1 MAQSLDFESDQFL
14 QLLTDALRAGP
25 ASPEWHQAVARLR
38 TEHSADID
46 EFKLLVA
53 ARQHLESGKEYRS
66 VRAGPEFTRK
76 IMTSLEAEEP
86 AIARRKTKVPTAN
99 LIAVVSAMLMIG
111 VVVVVVLFLIPGKN
125 EAPIAVD
132 ALASTYFSEPALNAS
147 FDSPLDPQWRSF
159 GTLKL
164 DVGNGLSPAL
174 PLEESAEAVGGGIY
188 WSQPLDATQPIS
200 IEAALRVS
208 QSPDNLIA
216 QVFVTDQPEFSETR
230 GTGQHELA
238 WSLQNGQA
246 TLVLP
251 SGNVAAQSPKLRD
264 LPTTLAVRIVM
275 DRGNTIVEM
284 GGKQIWKGEHGLGQ
298 KPRYVGLRFL
308 RVESQS
314 KAPRDSTRHASDKD
328 ALVFQSLRVL
338 KAQKQ

>member
-1 MAQSLDFESDQFL
+1 MATLDFESDQFL
-14 QLLTDALRAGP
+14 QLLTEALRAGP

-38 TEHSADID
+38 AEHSAEID

-86 AIARRKTKVPTAN
+86 AIARRRTKVPTAN
-99 LIAVVSAMLMIG
+99 LIAIVSALVMIG
-111 VVVVVVLFLIPGKN
+111 VVVVVVWFLIPGKN
-125 EAPIAVD
+125 EAPIAID
-132 ALASTYFSEPALNAS
+132 GLASTYFSEPAMSAS

-159 GTLKL
+159 GSLRL
-164 DVGNGLSPAL
+164 DVGAGLSPVPAL
-174 PLEESAEAVGGGIY
+174 DNTEASGGGIY
-188 WSQPLDATQPIS
+188 WNQSLEASQPFSLDAT
-200 IEAALRVS
+200 LRVN
-208 QSPDNLIA
+208 QSLDNLIA
-216 QVFVTDQPEFSETR
+216 QVFVTDQPEFSEAR

-238 WSLQNGQA
+238 WSLRNGQA

-251 SGNVAAQSPKLRD
+251 SGNVATQSPKLRD
-264 LPTTLAVRIVM
+264 MPTTVNLRIVM
-275 DRGNTIVEM
+275 DATNTIVEM
-284 GGKQIWKGEHGLGQ
+284 GGKQMWKGEHGLGQ
-298 KPRYVGLRFL
+298 KPRYVGVRFL
-308 RVESQS
+308 RVEAQQGGE
-314 KAPRDSTRHASDKD
+314 PTRRTSDKD

>member
-1 MAQSLDFESDQFL
+1 MATLDFESDQFL
-14 QLLTDALRAGP
+14 QLLTEALRAGP

-38 TEHSADID
+38 TEHSAEID

-86 AIARRKTKVPTAN
+86 AIARRHTKVPTAN
-99 LIAVVSAMLMIG
+99 LIAVVSALLMIA
-111 VVVVVVLFLIPGKN
+111 VVVVVVWFLIPGKN
-125 EAPIAVD
+125 EVPVAVD
-132 ALASTYFSEPALNAS
+132 ALASTYFSEPALNVS

-159 GTLKL
+159 GALKL
-164 DVGNGLSPAL
+164 DVGNGLSPVPAL
-174 PLEESAEAVGGGIY
+174 DDATEPSGGGIY
-188 WSQPLDATQPIS
+188 WNQPLDASQPIS
-200 IEAALRVS
+200 IEAALRVN
-208 QSPDNLIA
+208 QTPDNLIA
-216 QVFVTDQPEFSETR
+216 QIFVTDQPEFSETR

-251 SGNVAAQSPKLRD
+251 SGNVATQSPKLREV
-264 LPTTLAVRIVM
+264 PTTLNVRLIM
-275 DRGNTIVEM
+275 DATNTIVEM
-284 GGKQIWKGEHGLGQ
+284 GGKQIWKGEHGLGS
-298 KPRYVGLRFL
+298 KSRYVGLRFL
-308 RVESQS
+308 RADLQS
-314 KAPRDSTRHASDKD
+314 KSSKDSARHASDKD

>member
-14 QLLTDALRAGP
+14 HLLTEALRAGP

-38 TEHSADID
+38 TDHGTDID

-76 IMTSLEAEEP
+76 IMTSLEEEEP
-86 AIARRKTKVPTAN
+86 AIARRRTKVPTAN
-99 LIAVVSAMLMIG
+99 LIAIISALVMIAVVAI
-111 VVVVVVLFLIPGKN
+111 VVWFLIPGKN
-125 EAPIAVD
+125 EPPIAID
-132 ALASTYFSEPALNAS
+132 GLASTYFSEPALNVS
-147 FDSPLDPQWRSF
+147 FDSPLDPQWKSF
-159 GTLKL
+159 GALKL
-164 DVGNGLSPAL
+164 DVGTGLSPVPAL
-174 PLEESAEAVGGGIY
+174 DNSTEPAGGGIY
-188 WSQPLDATQPIS
+188 WNQPLDASQPVS
-200 IEAALRVS
+200 IEATLRVN
-208 QSPDNLIA
+208 QTPDNLIA

-230 GTGQHELA
+230 GTGQHELT
-238 WSLQNGQA
+238 WSLRKGQA

-251 SGNVAAQSPKLRD
+251 SGDVAAQSASLRQV
-264 LPTTLAVRIVM
+264 PTTIHVRILI
-275 DRGNTIVEM
+275 DQSNTIVEM
-284 GGKQIWKGEHGLGQ
+284 GEQIWKGAHGLGS

-308 RVESQS
+308 RVESQ
-314 KAPRDSTRHASDKD
+314 KTDTAHRASDKD